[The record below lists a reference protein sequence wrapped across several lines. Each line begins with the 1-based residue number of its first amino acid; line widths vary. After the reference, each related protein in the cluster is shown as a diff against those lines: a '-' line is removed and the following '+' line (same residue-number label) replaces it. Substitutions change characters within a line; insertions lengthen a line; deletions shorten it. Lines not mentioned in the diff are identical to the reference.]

1 MQAPGPIA
9 MRLHWIPIPA
19 SWVTSISCILL
30 AALPHQIPAYIRVAL
45 LNPIGAIAFAAAAI
59 WTITRVPHL
68 GFAMLVLLAGLW
80 LTGRR
85 VEGFE
90 NPFMI
95 KDTVTKPQKRNRW
108 LQEDIMTEDP
118 HSIQERTDSPSL
130 TQDEVTGPETQQW
143 FSEEVLDE
151 HPTMIQERPVWTG
164 TADSD
169 HE

>member
-19 SWVTSISCILL
+19 SWLISIGCILL
-30 AALPHQIPAYIRVAL
+30 ASLPHQIPAYIRVAL
-45 LNPIGAIAFAAAAI
+45 LNPIGAIAFVAAAA
-59 WTITRVPHL
+59 WTAIRVPHL

-80 LTGRR
+80 LTGRSI
-85 VEGFE
+85 ESFE

-95 KDTVTKPQKRNRW
+95 KDTVTQKKNRW

-118 HSIQERTDSPSL
+118 HSIQERTGSPTI

-151 HPTMIQERPVWTG
+151 HPTIIQERPVWTG
-164 TADSD
+164 YDY
-169 HE
+169 E

>member
-1 MQAPGPIA
+1 MQAPAPIA

-19 SWVTSISCILL
+19 SWVVSVSCILL
-30 AALPHQIPAYIRVAL
+30 AALPHQIPSTIRTVL
-45 LNPIGAIAFAAAAI
+45 QNPIGAITFAAAAV
-59 WTITRVPHL
+59 WTTTRVPHL
-68 GFAMLVLLAGLW
+68 GAAMFILLAGLW
-80 LTGRR
+80 ITGRAS
-85 VEGFE
+85 VENFE

-95 KDTVTKPQKRNRW
+95 KDTVTKPQKRKW

-118 HSIQERTDSPSL
+118 HSIQERTDNPTL
-130 TQDEVTGPETQQW
+130 TQDEVTGPEKQQW

-164 TADSD
+164 IASSD